1 MKKVMRKTVGVLLLV
16 LALVVTQI
24 PAQEV
29 TADTS
34 AASDFQISGSTLV
47 KYVGTASV
55 VSVPAT
61 VNRIGE
67 EAFAGNTT
75 IKSIRFKGAVEEIA
89 YRAFAGC
96 SELKEVTI
104 PDSVVEIGNGA
115 FSDCTAL
122 RQVELGDGL
131 KTLGI
136 GVFAGCSRLK
146 EIVIDKN
153 HAHFAVTDGCLY
165 DKNITKLYFMIPVRK
180 SQTYSMPS
188 TVTDIAEY
196 AFWGCNSVK
205 NISISNNIEVIPAYA
220 FSNCKSLQAVSVPP
234 SVRQI
239 DIKAFEN
246 CVNLQNVWIPSQVS
260 RIHATAF
267 DGCARL
273 NIIADIGTYGY
284 GYFEDWKVQH
294 SDQSEYEDTG
304 NNEGEEKED
313 SKEESGEETQEGQNT
328 LGESHIVGNSA
339 FVFIDNTLA
348 NVQGAKDPEEKEEEE
363 EPEEG
368 EDVFEKQDD
377 KVISI
382 PKFTVVQDTILADQA
397 YYMSQNMKDYQM
409 ADTIRE
415 IGEFAFARSNLEKIV
430 IPEGVTTI
438 GYGAFYYCKEL
449 RNVVIPSTVTEIAPK
464 AFDGSLWIEN
474 WKKGG
479 EGDFLIVGD
488 GILLAYKGNY
498 AALTIPENVKKI
510 APGVFEEHYELV
522 QVTFPDSLREIG
534 EGAFRDCHNL
544 TTLKGGNYI
553 TRMEDGAF
561 DGCPIL
567 TFHVPESVKEMG
579 LGVVDF
585 GDTQKSTSTKVAV
598 FEHTQ
603 NLPTISYEETAERLS
618 NNEARKLVL
627 SDVAVAIVDGAIAKS
642 DLAGTVLDGA
652 NYGFR
657 GVVGYISSE
666 SRAIVTL
673 ISSTLTPEELEK
685 TYIPEYIFIDG
696 KTYKI
701 EGLEDIT
708 CDVADRREEND
719 SISVVNNSSVLGNTA
734 RISASLEGAVS
745 SLYLK
750 VEDGKDTRT
759 MLNTSF
765 VSVYGQELPKNA
777 LCFNMELICLDS
789 KVSMTK
795 LGNNHLQVVL
805 QADLPQGEG
814 SIRIVTLD
822 RNGQLES
829 VPYHYDEEGNLVLT
843 VSHLSPFGIYRTNT
857 SLSARLDESPDTG
870 DLFQPRYYAA
880 AGLFALS
887 MAALFYK
894 PRKRK
899 QK

>member
-1 MKKVMRKTVGVLLLV
+1 MRKVMRKIVGVLLLV
-16 LALVVTQI
+16 TALVVTQI

-29 TADTS
+29 AADTS
-34 AASDFQISGSTLV
+34 VASDFQISGSTLI

-61 VNRIGE
+61 INRIGE

-75 IKSIRFKGAVEEIA
+75 IKSISFKGAVEEIA
-89 YRAFAGC
+89 YRAFASC

-136 GVFAGCSRLK
+136 GAFAGCSRLK

-153 HAHFAVTDGCLY
+153 HACFAVSDGCLY
-165 DKNITKLYFMIPVRK
+165 DKNFTKLYFMIPVREK
-180 SQTYSMPS
+180 QTYSMPS

-205 NISISNNIEVIPAYA
+205 NISISNIIEVIPAYA
-220 FSNCKSLQAVSVPP
+220 FSNCKSLQAVSIPP

-239 DIKAFEN
+239 EVKAFEN
-246 CVNLQNVWIPSQVS
+246 CVNLQNVWIPGQVS

-267 DGCARL
+267 DGCPGL

-284 GYFEDWKVQH
+284 GYFEDWKEQH

-304 NNEGEEKED
+304 NNEGEEPDDGED
-313 SKEESGEETQEGQNT
+313 ESGEETDNKQNV

-348 NVQGAKDPEEKEEEE
+348 NVQGAKDPEEKEDKE
-363 EPEEG
+363 EPDEG
-368 EDVFEKQDD
+368 EDIFEKQDD

-397 YYMSQNMKDYQM
+397 YYKSRDMKDYRM
-409 ADTIRE
+409 ADTIQE
-415 IGEFAFARSNLEKIV
+415 IGEFAFARSNLEKIE
-430 IPEGVTTI
+430 IPKGVTTI
-438 GYGAFYYCKEL
+438 GYGAFYYCKDL
-449 RNVVIPSTVTEIAPK
+449 RNVVIPSTVTDIAPK
-464 AFDGSLWIEN
+464 AFEGSLWIEN

-479 EGDFLIVGD
+479 DGDFLIVGD
-488 GILLAYKGNY
+488 GILLAYKGHY
-498 AALTIPENVKKI
+498 ATLTIPENVKKI
-510 APGVFEEHYELV
+510 APGVFEEHFELV

-561 DGCPIL
+561 DGCPVL
-567 TFHVPESVKEMG
+567 TFHVPGSVKEMG
-579 LGVVDF
+579 LGVIDF
-585 GDTQKSTSTKVAV
+585 SETEKSTSTKVVV
-598 FEHTQ
+598 FEHTK
-603 NLPTISYEETAERLS
+603 NLPTVSYEETAGRLS
-618 NNEARKLVL
+618 NDGARRVVL
-627 SDVAVAIVDGAIAKS
+627 SDVAVAVVDGAISKS

-666 SRAIVTL
+666 SRSVVTL

-685 TYIPEYIFIDG
+685 AYIPNYIFIDG
-696 KTYKI
+696 KSYKV
-701 EGLEDIT
+701 EGLEEIT
-708 CDVADRREEND
+708 CDVTDRRDESD
-719 SISVVNNSSVLGNTA
+719 SIFVVNNSSALGNTA
-734 RISASLEGAVS
+734 RISASLEGEVS

-750 VEDGKDTRT
+750 LEDGENTRNV
-759 MLNTSF
+759 LNTSF
-765 VSVYGQELPKNA
+765 RSVYAQELPKNT
-777 LCFNMELICLDS
+777 LCFNMELICLNS

-805 QADLPQGEG
+805 QTTLPEGEG
-814 SIRIVTLD
+814 SIRIVTVD

-829 VPYHYDEEGNLVLT
+829 VPYHYDEEGNLVMT
-843 VSHLSPFGIYRTNT
+843 VSHLSPFGIYRTNAA
-857 SLSARLDESPDTG
+857 LSSRLDESPDTG
-870 DLFQPRYYAA
+870 DLFQPRYYVAV
-880 AGLFALS
+880 GLLALS